1 MMPKSAKRFSDDIML
16 YLFDCRADSHCIAN
30 NKKPGRIARFFVWDV
45 RCCLDGPL
53 TKAASIRS

>member
-1 MMPKSAKRFSDDIML
+1 MPKSVKRFSDDITL
-16 YLFDCRADSHCIAN
+16 YLFDCRGGQIHCIAN
-30 NKKPGRIARFFVWDV
+30 NKKPGRIARFSVWDV